1 MALRLSSAG
10 RLATPGFA
18 QGVERTARDFSMS
31 GPLRRQRGMLT
42 DLLSP
47 LTDPMATSADY
58 ATAAEGLMG
67 IDQQSALAVAAQ
79 GKNLAIKEAE
89 TAKLQAARQNLERA
103 AIAKAGANT
112 AVASALT
119 GANIPTLREYLMGQS
134 EPYTLSPGEIRM
146 RGSEVIARGAT
157 PTPDIGTAISEWI
170 RPDNPNE
177 VVYQTVQSK
186 TGQTLQLGS
195 NTPLTQE
202 QLSGLQRKPKPSTSI
217 SVSTAQKA
225 DEAYAVEGAK
235 GLAEED
241 IKFIARGQTALATL
255 DNIAEARLIFSK
267 VDAKDVLGFAAKEA
281 NAVKRAFLGLAGA
294 LGVSEDNPLYQSL
307 AAQTT
312 AADLVTTFTQDFVRP
327 RMEATKGSITETEF
341 KTFMAS
347 VPNLLQTEGG
357 YKAVLA
363 IMEKAA
369 TAHLLRSNYL
379 QQNMQ
384 SGKKAQ
390 AARDKWDE
398 FSLQF
403 PKPNIS
409 NTAMR
414 DLWSDFKQD
423 GFDRSKALFEFDRP
437 DDQGRTR
444 MTFKEIRDLAGEN
457 RLHPMIQLRKLFDGR
472 NAAYVPSSAI
482 SGN

>member
-1 MALRLSSAG
+1 MALTLSSAA
-10 RLATPGFA
+10 RLANPNFGNIE
-18 QGVERTARDFSMS
+18 QLGQDIGSLSAR
-31 GPLRRQRGMLT
+31 RRQRGMLT
-42 DLLSP
+42 DLLGP
-47 LTDPMATSADY
+47 ALDPMATP
-58 ATAAEGLMG
+58 EQL
-67 IDQQSALAVAAQ
+67 QQSAMGALNMGQQDLALQLGGMAS
-79 GKNLAIKEAE
+79 
-89 TAKLQAARQNLERA
+89 QAAEKTRLEAARKNLERA
-103 AIAKAGANT
+103 AIVKAGANT
-112 AVASALT
+112 EIASALT
-119 GANIPTLREYLMGQS
+119 GADIPTLREYLMGQS
-134 EPYTLSPGEIRM
+134 EPFTLSPGEIRYS
-146 RGSEVIARGAT
+146 GSTVIARGAT
-157 PTPDIGTAISEWI
+157 PTPDIGTTISEWI

-195 NTPLTQE
+195 NIALTAE
-202 QLSGLQRKPKPSTSI
+202 QLAGLQRKPKPSTSI
-217 SVSTAQKA
+217 SVSTAEAA
-225 DEAYAVEGAK
+225 DEAYAIAGAK

-241 IKFIARGQTALATL
+241 IKFIARDQTALSTL

-327 RMEATKGSITETEF
+327 RMEATKGAITEREF
-341 KTFMAS
+341 ETFMAS

-357 YKAVLA
+357 YRAVLA

-390 AARDKWDE
+390 AARDKWDQ

-403 PKPNIS
+403 PKPSIS

-423 GFDRSKALFEFDRP
+423 GFDRSKAMFEFDRP

-457 RLHPMIQLRKLFDGR
+457 GLHPMIQLRKLFDGR